1 MLEGQVLALVGD
13 VLTQSGW
20 MRIAQEPRFA
30 SRLNADIE
38 ARLNYAFAHYT
49 QPARV
54 HVTPYVEVFHRGI
67 EEARNFITGR
77 TLYTVNEQIQR
88 LMNDPRA
95 HYRWMFVDG
104 EDMEAVASGLA
115 ADCLQYAP
123 SFFSQF
129 NTLDD
134 IIQYLELRAKGK
146 RTIMR
151 QSLAI
156 AYCRAGRLGDA
167 RQVLGDDVAAA
178 RSNPLDIAS
187 EQLPRYTE
195 LYGLRFD

>member
-1 MLEGQVLALVGD
+1 MLQSTVLSLVGD
-13 VLTQSGW
+13 MLAQSGW
-20 MRIAQEPRFA
+20 KRLPKEPRFA

-38 ARLNYAFAHYT
+38 ARLNYTFAHYT

-54 HVTPYVEVFHRGI
+54 HVNPYVEVFHRGI

-77 TLYTVNEQIQR
+77 TLYTVNEQVQY
-88 LMNDPRA
+88 LMNDPGA
-95 HYRWMFVDG
+95 HFRWMFVDG
-104 EDMEAVASGLA
+104 ENMEVVASGLV

-123 SFFSQF
+123 SFFCQF

-134 IIQYLELRAKGK
+134 IIQYLELREKGK

-156 AYCRAGRLGDA
+156 AYCLAGRLEDA
-167 RQVLGDDVAAA
+167 RQALSDDVAAK
-178 RSNPLDIAS
+178 SNPVDVAS
-187 EQLPRYTE
+187 QQLPRYTE
-195 LYGLRFD
+195 LFSLRFD